1 MSEYHDMTLE
11 GVLTE
16 FAKRDTAGFLVWGK
30 KIETAHKLEIGELKG
45 ERKGLLKANE
55 AFAADNTRLRGE
67 VAAKDAEI
75 EKLKAALKTCVDYV
89 KCEYGCGSECDAA
102 CEEIESGCKLREWTI
117 EFGLE
122 TIGRKGGE

>member
-11 GVLTE
+11 EVLTE

-75 EKLKAALKTCVDYV
+75 EKLKKENACLRVIN
-89 KCEYGCGSECDAA
+89 CGQYYSECNLR
-102 CEEIESGCKLREWTI
+102 EEILRLPELVEERAGKELKDMKI
-117 EFGLE
+117 
-122 TIGRKGGE
+122 

>member
-1 MSEYHDMTLE
+1 MRETIEGIVREMRNKANQADFILCGNVDSSFVRVFANRIEAAHDRE
-11 GVLTE
+11 VE
-16 FAKRDTAGFLVWGK
+16 
-30 KIETAHKLEIGELKG
+30 ELKT
-45 ERKGLLKANE
+45 K
-55 AFAADNTRLRGE
+55 

-75 EKLKAALKTCVDYV
+75 ARLKAALKTCVDYV

-122 TIGRKGGE
+122 TLDRKGTENGK

>member
-1 MSEYHDMTLE
+1 MENDNDNIEQVCADLCAHDLIPPPRGAWVIYANRIRE
-11 GVLTE
+11 VYNHERRKWDAAIVDQRSVNKKLT
-16 FAKRDTAGFLVWGK
+16 D
-30 KIETAHKLEIGELKG
+30 
-45 ERKGLLKANE
+45 
-55 AFAADNTRLRGE
+55 
-67 VAAKDAEI
+67 EI

-122 TIGRKGGE
+122 TLDRKGDE

>member
-1 MSEYHDMTLE
+1 MENDNDIIEQVCADLCGHD
-11 GVLTE
+11 LTPPPRGAWVIYARRIRE
-16 FAKRDTAGFLVWGK
+16 VYNNVRRKWDAAIADQRSINK
-30 KIETAHKLEIGELKG
+30 KLT
-45 ERKGLLKANE
+45 
-55 AFAADNTRLRGE
+55 D
-67 VAAKDAEI
+67 EI

-122 TIGRKGGE
+122 TLDRKGTENGK